1 MKSMNRDKNLS
12 GTLIFLTMGFI
23 LFAAGSDGGIINE
36 DSMTLKKSILNIFD
50 YYFDFVIIFYVF
62 LCLQIAGY
70 LELKYRQD
78 FLTVSIISI
87 LFTPLA
93 IFFVYRNEESD
104 CLLYTSPSP
113 RDLMRSR
120 MPSSA

>member
-12 GTLIFLTMGFI
+12 GTLILLTLGFI
-23 LFAAGSDGGIINE
+23 LYVVGSDGGSMIE
-36 DSMTLKKSILNIFD
+36 GSMTLKEVVAHVFEFYLDIIVIL
-50 YYFDFVIIFYVF
+50 YVF

-87 LFTPLA
+87 LFTPFA
-93 IFFVYRNEESD
+93 IFFVYRNEAD
-104 CLLYTSPSP
+104 
-113 RDLMRSR
+113 DV
-120 MPSSA
+120 

>member
-1 MKSMNRDKNLS
+1 MNRDKNLS
-12 GTLIFLTMGFI
+12 GTLIFLTLGFI
-23 LFAAGSDGGIINE
+23 LYTAGSDGGPIIE
-36 DSMTLKKSILNIFD
+36 GSMTLKESIFNIFENYLD
-50 YYFDFVIIFYVF
+50 IVIIMYVF

-87 LFTPLA
+87 LFTPFA

-104 CLLYTSPSP
+104 V
-113 RDLMRSR
+113 
-120 MPSSA
+120 